1 MSDAPKY
8 TTLRDYLRVVR
19 EQRILIVLIVLVFAG
34 AAVALSERAKP
45 VYEAR
50 ASLAFHS
57 PNDDFRLLGA
67 AVGATQTP
75 EAQAASASQS
85 IRTISVAREA
95 AKELKPG
102 IAPEVLLDHI
112 TVRAEVCTNFVD
124 VSAKARTA
132 QRAADEANA
141 FAHAARRLVID
152 NDRRQYSRAARD
164 LIRQNK
170 TLSRRPVNNFTRGAN
185 ADRINRLKSLA
196 KFALP
201 VTIEVPASPADSP
214 ISPKPVRNTLLG
226 LLLGLTIA
234 LLVAPSCATRWTA
247 ASSPRARSPRRCTCR
262 CSATCPRA
270 CWAARWPT
278 SRAARRSRRPSSRA
292 SGSCA
297 PTSSSSTSTTRSS
310 SVLVTSALPEE
321 GKSTLVGA
329 CAGLRDRGASARCS
343 SSATC
348 AARRWPSG
356 SASSRAPGLT
366 DYLAGQATPGA
377 RSCRRSRSRRSRSTA
392 TVRAPPTPAVR
403 RIVGRLAGAAAG
415 RAAALQALPRLLR
428 AGQGRLRRR
437 DRRQLPAAVG
447 GRHARAAAGQRRAS
461 WSACAPRR
469 PRATRRAP
477 PRRRWSTSPSGRPA
491 SSSRASRPRRGRRYG
506 YYSYAYVYGG
516 SS

>member
-102 IAPEVLLDHI
+102 IAPGVLLDHI
-112 TVRAEVCTNFVD
+112 TVRAEARTNFVD

-201 VTIEVPASPADSP
+201 VTIEVPASAADSP
-214 ISPKPVRNTLLG
+214 ISPKPIRDGLLG
-226 LLLGLTIA
+226 LLVGLTIA
-234 LLVAPSCATRWTA
+234 LLVAFIRDSLD
-247 ASSPRARSPRRCTCR
+247 RRFR
-262 CSATCPRA
+262 
-270 CWAARWPT
+270 
-278 SRAARRSRRPSSRA
+278 SSREMTDELKLPLLGHVNDDLLGRSISANGRKAISGAELEAFRIVRANIDFLDVDSKA
-292 SGSCA
+292 S
-297 PTSSSSTSTTRSS
+297 TM
-310 SVLVTSALPEE
+310 VVTSALPEE
-321 GKSTLVGA
+321 GKSTV
-329 CAGLRDRGASARCS
+329 
-343 SSATC
+343 ATAL
-348 AARRWPSG
+348 AA
-356 SASSRAPGLT
+356 A
-366 DYLAGQATPGA
+366 Y
-377 RSCRRSRSRRSRSTA
+377 
-392 TVRAPPTPAVR
+392 
-403 RIVGRLAGAAAG
+403 AAAG
-415 RAAALQALPRLLR
+415 RKVLLVECD
-428 AGQGRLRRR
+428 LRRPTLAKRLGVNAQPGLADYLIGEATPEEIIQEVTIPVPLGLTGDDEKPPTLVCISAGTPTPHPAELLASRKFETFLAEVAEAYDAVVIDSTPLLSIVDTLEIVPHVARVVMCVRASKTTR
-437 DRRQLPAAVG
+437 DQ
-447 GRHARAAAGQRRAS
+447 ARAAR
-461 WSACAPRR
+461 SALQHFPDR
-469 PRATRRAP
+469 PIGIVVTGVRKGDE
-477 PRRRWSTSPSGRPA
+477 SD
-491 SSSRASRPRRGRRYG
+491 YG
-506 YYSYAYVYGG
+506 YYSYAYAYAGKR
-516 SS
+516 